1 MSNQETNSIQKAWE
15 EENENEELA
24 NLEDLRLSD
33 MISYLSKL
41 RLSLAETPA
50 ENQLQAELYTQEA
63 LNLEYMLKDLLML
76 RREKILKSVLIR
88 KKPLGIMVLAE
99 EEFYNRILRG
109 IDGHIEFIES
119 SVVGTPIPSTKR
131 GKKTKSSKS
140 SKARAKT
147 KTSSEIEYIVVRFLH
162 SVDEAFVGIDEV
174 TYGPFRKEDVA
185 TIPTDNAR
193 IWLSDGTVNR
203 VVTNNL
209 EATE

>member
-140 SKARAKT
+140 SKARAKA
-147 KTSSEIEYIVVRFLH
+147 KVSSDIEYIVVRFLH
-162 SVDEAFVGIDEV
+162 SVDEAFVGMDEV

-193 IWLSDGTVNR
+193 IWLSDGTVSR
-203 VVTNNL
+203 VVANNL
-209 EATE
+209 EAKE